1 MSAKQPEPKK
11 RFTIQ
16 EASYH
21 RNGTFGDGFWAI
33 RFRWTPPDT
42 KQEENF
48 IATIFEHSGG
58 CAVLSLDRMETHGV
72 AFGRGNSWRG
82 DEFEPALRAEIDTG
96 DWWTVKAEEA

>member
-1 MSAKQPEPKK
+1 MAAKQPEPKK
-11 RFTIQ
+11 RFAIQ

-33 RFRWTPPDT
+33 RFRWSPPDT
-42 KQEENF
+42 KKEENF

-82 DEFEPALRAEIDTG
+82 DEFDAELRELIDAG
-96 DWWTVKAEEA
+96 DWWLPKEEGA